1 MNARKRMSTG
11 AVVAA
16 VALLGGAIFGGTADA
31 QKKKKKGGGSATV
44 TKTVNAPV
52 PDAIGNGVEKVLDG
66 KLATTLTVGKAGK
79 NKSIGRVAVTLQTTG
94 LAAGA
99 AGDLDA
105 NITAP
110 DGTTVGLFGGLAG
123 QSIGPLTIQP
133 NSPFEA
139 CSYNPATQVPPP
151 PPCDDPDETV
161 NAPYVGT
168 VGNAGL
174 NLLNGGRM
182 KGNYIV
188 NVYDRGYAIAP
199 DPALT
204 SIVNSIRL
212 QVTAAKAPK

>member
-133 NSPFEA
+133 NSPSRRVRTTPRPRFRRRPHA
-139 CSYNPATQVPPP
+139 TIRTRPSTRPTWAPLATPVSTCS
-151 PPCDDPDETV
+151 
-161 NAPYVGT
+161 
-168 VGNAGL
+168 
-174 NLLNGGRM
+174 
-182 KGNYIV
+182 
-188 NVYDRGYAIAP
+188 
-199 DPALT
+199 
-204 SIVNSIRL
+204 
-212 QVTAAKAPK
+212 TAVA

>member
-31 QKKKKKGGGSATV
+31 QKKKKKGGGGSATV

-99 AGDLDA
+99 AATSTPTSRRL
-105 NITAP
+105 TAP
-110 DGTTVGLFGGLAG
+110 RSASSADSLV
-123 QSIGPLTIQP
+123 SR
-133 NSPFEA
+133 S
-139 CSYNPATQVPPP
+139 
-151 PPCDDPDETV
+151 
-161 NAPYVGT
+161 
-168 VGNAGL
+168 
-174 NLLNGGRM
+174 
-182 KGNYIV
+182 
-188 NVYDRGYAIAP
+188 DR
-199 DPALT
+199 
-204 SIVNSIRL
+204 
-212 QVTAAKAPK
+212 